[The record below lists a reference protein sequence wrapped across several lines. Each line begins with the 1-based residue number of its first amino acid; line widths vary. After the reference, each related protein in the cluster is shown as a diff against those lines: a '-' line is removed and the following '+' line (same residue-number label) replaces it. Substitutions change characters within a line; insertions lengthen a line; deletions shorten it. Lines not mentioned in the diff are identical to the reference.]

1 MARLCLTF
9 ITLCLLLTL
18 SSLPSS
24 DARKLLNME
33 KLKHQQFTVS
43 SSPSPSSPSAND
55 ALFTASLAKGKVPP
69 SAPSK
74 RGNSMIVNE
83 RLFTVHLA
91 TLDRILRSVPS
102 PGVGH

>member
-18 SSLPSS
+18 SALPSS

-33 KLKHQQFTVS
+33 KLKHQQFTVHHHHR
-43 SSPSPSSPSAND
+43 P
-55 ALFTASLAKGKVPP
+55 KGKVPP

-83 RLFTVHLA
+83 RLLTVHLA